1 MDQPIMH
8 LFSRLEECFMIAMA
22 TKPEYTMKQLVDKAY
37 TAILQTGQYETPCAE
52 FKGMLPEN
60 QTYST
65 LKEHMLQA
73 FELRLQMGISG
84 QPGAQSFHGA
94 NNMMDDNSIDAIT
107 ESLSHMQMANNAL
120 ARTINKTW
128 QR

>member
-1 MDQPIMH
+1 MLNQQRFSEGWTTDQPIMH

-22 TKPEYTMKQLVDKAY
+22 TKPEYTIEQLVDKAY

-60 QTYST
+60 QTYAT

-73 FELRLQMGISG
+73 FELRL
-84 QPGAQSFHGA
+84 
-94 NNMMDDNSIDAIT
+94 
-107 ESLSHMQMANNAL
+107 
-120 ARTINKTW
+120 
-128 QR
+128 